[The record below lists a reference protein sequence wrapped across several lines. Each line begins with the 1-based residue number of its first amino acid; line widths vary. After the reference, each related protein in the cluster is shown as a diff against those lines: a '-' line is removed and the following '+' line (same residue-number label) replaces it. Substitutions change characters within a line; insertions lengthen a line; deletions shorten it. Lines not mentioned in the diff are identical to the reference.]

1 MKNKIIPIM
10 FLYLFASSTNA
21 SYKMLFEN
29 NVIKLPEKSIENS
42 IESNEFFQHLRIQI
56 LDNNG
61 DPNYVSLGDI
71 NWIIESNSYPS
82 EVLTGYTNSPS
93 PYKVTDSGVLGNNP
107 EVYGGWH
114 LYDDVSDG
122 HYVRWLGSAQNFPHE
137 IDIDLGQV
145 FNVSSL
151 ESIQI
156 TPASHYIDD
165 PKSRSVSHFKVF
177 VSEDGINWVEKLEIN
192 NIQPSEWQENVK
204 NNYQF

>member
-93 PYKVTDSGVLGNNP
+93 PYQQLSQKASPNA
-107 EVYGGWH
+107 GG
-114 LYDDVSDG
+114 DE
-122 HYVRWLGSAQNFPHE
+122 WLC
-137 IDIDLGQV
+137 
-145 FNVSSL
+145 SL
-151 ESIQI
+151 FLR
-156 TPASHYIDD
+156 T
-165 PKSRSVSHFKVF
+165 HF
-177 VSEDGINWVEKLEIN
+177 LC
-192 NIQPSEWQENVK
+192 
-204 NNYQF
+204 